1 LLDQLKSKEKELEQ
15 AYNLLTARLSDREKD
30 LHRVEMLFI
39 DKLKELES
47 SFAEIS
53 KEVVEADN
61 LH

>member
-1 LLDQLKSKEKELEQ
+1 
-15 AYNLLTARLSDREKD
+15 
-30 LHRVEMLFI
+30 MLFI

-61 LH
+61 LHQQAAKKKRDDSVAALSNAQQMLERQV